1 MSRSWN
7 FTTSAPAST
16 DRSTSSLAKS
26 TEPWWLM
33 PISLITSAGT
43 VAVDVVAADPDLV
56 VAVDRDRDQAAALVD
71 ERHVVDARAE
81 ERARSRT
88 EWC

>member
-33 PISLITSAGT
+33 PISLITSAG
-43 VAVDVVAADPDLV
+43 LS
-56 VAVDRDRDQAAALVD
+56 
-71 ERHVVDARAE
+71 
-81 ERARSRT
+81 RST
-88 EWC
+88 W